1 MQGHVCEKLWTPWLM
16 ESLVCFAYG
25 HLRLRNPHLRNPQF
39 MLGAMM
45 EIGGELT
52 FSVDK
57 ARSLD
62 PLLLDFI
69 VLKVVVTCN
78 QQRVNA
84 SVDFLFFFCK

>member
-1 MQGHVCEKLWTPWLM
+1 MQGHVCEKLWMPWLM
-16 ESLVCFAYG
+16 ESLLCFLYG
-25 HLRLRNPHLRNPQF
+25 HLRLRNPHMRNPQF

-78 QQRVNA
+78 QQRLMHRWI
-84 SVDFLFFFCK
+84 FFFFCK